1 MEHDRVDLFR
11 DLQIAGTICAARQ
24 RYLGLLRVP
33 EWRVRA
39 IRYDTSRV
47 WLLGEGKPNRIIDSS
62 DCTTATGASTRAPNG
77 AATATTDAQLTGRR
91 LDESTHDVDFELER
105 IERGDYVQSPGLD
118 KLELHL
124 ALCR

>member
-1 MEHDRVDLFR
+1 MEHDRVDLIR
-11 DLQIAGTICAARQ
+11 YPQITGPVCAARQ
-24 RYLGLLRVP
+24 CYLRLLRVP

-62 DCTTATGASTRAPNG
+62 NDSTAANACTRAPNG
-77 AATATTDAQLTGRR
+77 AAAATTDAQLTGRR
-91 LDESTHDVDFELER
+91 LDESTHDVDFELEC
-105 IERGDYVQSPGLD
+105 IERGNHVQSTGLD
-118 KLELHL
+118 KFELHL